1 MDIKQ
6 FLDLVQNADTY
17 KSYLKELDERE
28 KNIRALIELQ
38 GKAADIPTLYER
50 AKKEVEA
57 AKAEGVSITTSASKR
72 ASAVMEEA
80 KKIQLEAQA
89 LMDRVLV
96 DNASLKAEKKALQE
110 RETLLA
116 VKEKEVDSTQERISA
131 YEKSL
136 SLRDAEMSEKL
147 AKINSVLR

>member
-28 KNIRALIELQ
+28 KHIRSLIELQ
-38 GKAADIPTLYER
+38 GKASDIPALYER
-50 AKKEVEA
+50 AKKEVETA
-57 AKAEGVSITTSASKR
+57 QVEGMSITATASKK
-72 ASAVMEEA
+72 AAAVLEDA
-80 KKIQLEAQA
+80 KKIQQDAQA

-96 DNASLKAEKKALQE
+96 DNAAVKAEKKALQE
-110 RETLLA
+110 RETALT
-116 VKEKEVDSTQERISA
+116 VKEKEVANTQERISA

-136 SLRDAEMSEKL
+136 SVRDAELSEKL
-147 AKINSVLR
+147 SRINSVLR

>member
-38 GKAADIPTLYER
+38 GKAADIPALYER

-96 DNASLKAEKKALQE
+96 DNAALKAEKKALQE